1 VALISKKMRMCG
13 WTAGC
18 TDGQME
24 TIIRI
29 FVLVFPVVQRTHNK
43 GTHLWHS
50 CIRVKQQDGMGI

>member
-1 VALISKKMRMCG
+1 MTLISKNTRMPG
-13 WTAGC
+13 WTVGS

-29 FVLVFPVVQRTHNK
+29 FVLVFPVVQRTHNI